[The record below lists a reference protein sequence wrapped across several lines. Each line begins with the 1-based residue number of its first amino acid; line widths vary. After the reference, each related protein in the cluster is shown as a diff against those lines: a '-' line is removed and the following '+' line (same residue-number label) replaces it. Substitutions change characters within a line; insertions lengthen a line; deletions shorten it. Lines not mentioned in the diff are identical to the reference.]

1 MNLNNKEDYLKK
13 YLKEIDNYKTLT
25 KEEEQFYAN
34 DYFNNG
40 NMLSRKKLIDSNY
53 RLVIWCIKSFY
64 NIPPWLDIMDVI
76 QSGNVG
82 FITAIDKFDP
92 SKGFKLST
100 YAVSF
105 IKYEINKFISEQYS
119 SLNIGTEY
127 FNLLKKYNKL
137 KEVYL
142 SSNGKKLSD
151 DIVLSALSISKKQL
165 TILKTI
171 NLKQVSLDSPISSSE
186 NDDYDILYEIIS
198 DCNISIEHDYE
209 KKELTRLLIILL
221 DSIGKRS
228 SDILKMRYAIYP
240 YNIEHTYKE
249 IGIKHN
255 ISKQRVAKIIDDAIK
270 ECRDSEKSF
279 LLENYIDSKLIKRKN
294 IRKRIQN

>member
-1 MNLNNKEDYLKK
+1 MNQNNKEDYLNQ
-13 YLKEIDNYKTLT
+13 YLKEIDNYKVLT

-34 DYFNNG
+34 DYFNNS

-53 RLVIWCIKSFY
+53 KLVIWCIKTFY

-82 FITAIDKFDP
+82 LITAIDRFNP

-119 SLNIGTEY
+119 SLSIGTKY

-137 KEVYL
+137 KEVYFSL
-142 SSNGKKLSD
+142 NGKEPSD
-151 DIVLSALSISKKQL
+151 NIVLSNLSISKDQL
-165 TILKTI
+165 TTLKAI
-171 NLKQVSLDSPISSSE
+171 NFNQVSLDSSISKSE
-186 NDDYDILYEIIS
+186 NDDYDKLYETVS
-198 DCNISIEHDYE
+198 DFNVSIEHEYE
-209 KKELTRLLIILL
+209 EKELTKLLIILL
-221 DSIGKRS
+221 DSFGKRS

-240 YNIEHTYKE
+240 YYIEHTYKE

-255 ISKQRVAKIIDDAIK
+255 ISKQRVAKIIEDAIK
-270 ECRDSEKSF
+270 ECRDSKKLF
-279 LLENYIDSKLIKRKN
+279 LLENYIDSKLIKK
-294 IRKRIQN
+294 